1 MKKMLTFLA
10 VALVAIASQAATVA
24 WESGEIHLPESKDN
38 TWGAKAGKG
47 ALTVTLVALTQSEY
61 DALNISDQLAA
72 YKTVSGKTAV
82 GTGSTTKSGGATVNQ
97 SASKADGTLY
107 AAMFA
112 TYTVGSDEFVIVGKG
127 SAFINDFD
135 EAEGSYKGLLQ
146 NVGHWTPNSTTPVP
160 EPCTAALLALGLAA
174 VGLKR
179 KVA

>member
-10 VALVAIASQAATVA
+10 VALAAIASQAATIA
-24 WESGEIHLPESKDN
+24 WDSGEMHLPESKDN

-47 ALTVTLVALTQSEY
+47 ALSVTLVALTQGEY
-61 DALNISDQLAA
+61 DALDLGDQLAA
-72 YKTVSGKTAV
+72 YKTVSGKTSI
-82 GTGSTTKSGGATVNQ
+82 GTGSTAKTGIASVNQ
-97 SASKADGTLY
+97 TATQADGTKY

-112 TYTVGSDEFVIVGKG
+112 TYTVGDNQFVIVGKG
-127 SAFINDFD
+127 AGSINDLGGVD
-135 EAEGSYKGLLQ
+135 GTYQNLLSS
-146 NVGHWTPNSTTPVP
+146 VGHWTTTSTDPVP